1 MQITTE
7 FPYAVTEIEH
17 CTIELKDGV
26 NLAVR
31 MWLPE
36 LSEGETHVLT
46 LILEIDLISLLVN
59 NGPTQGL

>member
-7 FPYAVTEIEH
+7 FSYAVTEIEH

-31 MWLPE
+31 MWLPA
-36 LSEGETHVLT
+36 LPEGETVPA
-46 LILEIDLISLLVN
+46 ILEYL
-59 NGPTQGL
+59 P